1 MKIAY
6 LYYDFL
12 NLYGESGNIKIISNI
27 LKYNKI
33 KHEILYLSLDD
44 ELEFDKYDLVYI
56 GSGTEDNLLIAL
68 KHLSKYKNDIKKYIE
83 DNKFMLI
90 TGNSVDLFG
99 QKIMADVTYD
109 GLGIFDYNIT
119 RGKRKMAEVYL
130 DGKIVKNKIKK
141 YLKEHLESYRGKVK
155 NVVLGCTHY
164 PLIQDEIQEVLGEVT
179 FFNGAPY
186 LAKHLKEVLEEK
198 DLSNNKGKKGTIQF
212 IDSSND
218 EQKKKRFFE
227 ILEK

>member
-44 ELEFDKYDLVYI
+44 KLEFDKYDLVYI

-83 DNKFMLI
+83 DNKFMLV
-90 TGNSVDLFG
+90 TGNSVDMFG
-99 QKIMADVTYD
+99 KKIEDNKA
-109 GLGIFDYNIT
+109 LNIFDYEVT
-119 RGKRKMAEVYL
+119 KGKRKMEEVYH
-130 DGKIVKNKIKK
+130 NKILGFINNNSYNSEYSDTDIIRNNNFYGTYILGPILVRNPELVKQFLNDLTNKK
-141 YLKEHLESYRGKVK
+141 LKYDLKLETKAYNEFIK
-155 NVVLGCTHY
+155 N
-164 PLIQDEIQEVLGEVT
+164 
-179 FFNGAPY
+179 F
-186 LAKHLKEVLEEK
+186 KENVNE
-198 DLSNNKGKKGTIQF
+198 
-212 IDSSND
+212 
-218 EQKKKRFFE
+218 
-227 ILEK
+227 

>member
-83 DNKFMLI
+83 DNKFMLV
-90 TGNSVDLFG
+90 TGNSVDMFG
-99 QKIMADVTYD
+99 KKIDDNKA
-109 GLGIFDYNIT
+109 LNIFDYEVSK
-119 RGKRKMAEVYL
+119 GKRKMEEVYH
-130 DGKIVKNKIKK
+130 NKI
-141 YLKEHLESYRGKVK
+141 LGFINNNSY
-155 NVVLGCTHY
+155 
-164 PLIQDEIQEVLGEVT
+164 
-179 FFNGAPY
+179 
-186 LAKHLKEVLEEK
+186 
-198 DLSNNKGKKGTIQF
+198 NNKYCDTDIIRHNNFYGTYILGPILVRNPHLVKQFLNDLTNKKLKYDLKLETKAYNEF
-212 IDSSND
+212 IKNFK
-218 EQKKKRFFE
+218 ENTNE
-227 ILEK
+227 

>member
-83 DNKFMLI
+83 DNKFMLV
-90 TGNSVDLFG
+90 TGNSVDMFG
-99 QKIMADVTYD
+99 KKIEDNKA
-109 GLGIFDYNIT
+109 LNIFDYEVSKGI
-119 RGKRKMAEVYL
+119 RKKEEVYH
-130 DGKIVKNKIKK
+130 NKI
-141 YLKEHLESYRGKVK
+141 LGFINNNSY
-155 NVVLGCTHY
+155 
-164 PLIQDEIQEVLGEVT
+164 
-179 FFNGAPY
+179 
-186 LAKHLKEVLEEK
+186 
-198 DLSNNKGKKGTIQF
+198 NNKYCDTDIIRHNNFYGTYILGPILVRNPHLVKQFLNNLTNKKLKYDLKLETKAYNEF
-212 IDSSND
+212 IKNFK
-218 EQKKKRFFE
+218 ENTNE
-227 ILEK
+227 

>member
-83 DNKFMLI
+83 DNKFMLV
-90 TGNSVDLFG
+90 TGNSVDMFG
-99 QKIMADVTYD
+99 KKIEDNKALNIFEYEVTK
-109 GLGIFDYNIT
+109 
-119 RGKRKMAEVYL
+119 GKRKMEEVYHNRIL
-130 DGKIVKNKIKK
+130 GFINNNSYNNKYCDTDIIRHNNFYGTYILGPILVRNPHLVKQFLNDLTNKKLKYDLKLETKAYNEFVKNF
-141 YLKEHLESYRGKVK
+141 KE
-155 NVVLGCTHY
+155 NVN
-164 PLIQDEIQEVLGEVT
+164 E
-179 FFNGAPY
+179 
-186 LAKHLKEVLEEK
+186 
-198 DLSNNKGKKGTIQF
+198 
-212 IDSSND
+212 
-218 EQKKKRFFE
+218 
-227 ILEK
+227 

>member
-68 KHLSKYKNDIKKYIE
+68 KHLMNYQEDIKKYIE
-83 DNKFMLI
+83 NNKFMFV
-90 TGNSVDLFG
+90 TGNSVDMFG
-99 QKIMADVTYD
+99 KKIDDNKA
-109 GLGIFDYNIT
+109 LNIFDYEVSKGI
-119 RGKRKMAEVYL
+119 RKKEEVYH
-130 DGKIVKNKIKK
+130 NKI
-141 YLKEHLESYRGKVK
+141 LGFINNNSYNNNYCDTDIIRHNNFYGTYI
-155 NVVLGCTHY
+155 LG
-164 PLIQDEIQEVLGEVT
+164 PILVR
-179 FFNGAPY
+179 NPY
-186 LAKHLKEVLEEK
+186 LVKQFLNDLTNKKLKYDLKLETKAYNE
-198 DLSNNKGKKGTIQF
+198 F
-212 IDSSND
+212 IKNFK
-218 EQKKKRFFE
+218 ENTNE
-227 ILEK
+227 

>member
-44 ELEFDKYDLVYI
+44 KLDFDKYDLVYI

-83 DNKFMLI
+83 DNKFILI
-90 TGNSVDLFG
+90 TGNSIDMFG
-99 QKIMADVTYD
+99 KKIEDTKA
-109 GLGIFDYNIT
+109 LNIFDYEVT
-119 RGKRKMAEVYL
+119 KDKRKMEEVYN
-130 DGKIVKNKIKK
+130 DKILGFINNNSYNSEYSDTDIIRYNNFYGTYILGPILVRNPNLVKKFLNDLTNKKLKYDLKLETKAYNEFVKNF
-141 YLKEHLESYRGKVK
+141 KE
-155 NVVLGCTHY
+155 NVN
-164 PLIQDEIQEVLGEVT
+164 E
-179 FFNGAPY
+179 
-186 LAKHLKEVLEEK
+186 
-198 DLSNNKGKKGTIQF
+198 
-212 IDSSND
+212 
-218 EQKKKRFFE
+218 
-227 ILEK
+227 

>member
-83 DNKFMLI
+83 DNKFMLV
-90 TGNSVDLFG
+90 TGNSVDMFG
-99 QKIMADVTYD
+99 KKIEDNKALNIFEYEVTK
-109 GLGIFDYNIT
+109 
-119 RGKRKMAEVYL
+119 GKRKMEEVYHNNIL
-130 DGKIVKNKIKK
+130 GFINNNSYNSEYSDTDIIRYNNFYGTYILGPILVRNPELVKQFLNDLTNKKLKYDLKLETKAYNEFIKNF
-141 YLKEHLESYRGKVK
+141 KENINE
-155 NVVLGCTHY
+155 
-164 PLIQDEIQEVLGEVT
+164 
-179 FFNGAPY
+179 
-186 LAKHLKEVLEEK
+186 
-198 DLSNNKGKKGTIQF
+198 
-212 IDSSND
+212 
-218 EQKKKRFFE
+218 
-227 ILEK
+227 

>member
-56 GSGTEDNLLIAL
+56 GSGTEDNLLISL

-83 DNKFMLI
+83 DNKFMLV
-90 TGNSVDLFG
+90 TGNSVDMFG
-99 QKIMADVTYD
+99 KKIDDNKALNIFEYEVTK
-109 GLGIFDYNIT
+109 
-119 RGKRKMAEVYL
+119 GKRKMEEVYH
-130 DGKIVKNKIKK
+130 NKI
-141 YLKEHLESYRGKVK
+141 LGFINNNSYNNNYCDTDIIRHNNFYGTYI
-155 NVVLGCTHY
+155 LG
-164 PLIQDEIQEVLGEVT
+164 PILVR
-179 FFNGAPY
+179 NPY
-186 LAKHLKEVLEEK
+186 LVKQFLNDLTNKKLKYDLKLETKAYNE
-198 DLSNNKGKKGTIQF
+198 F
-212 IDSSND
+212 IKNFK
-218 EQKKKRFFE
+218 ENINE
-227 ILEK
+227 

>member
-83 DNKFMLI
+83 DNKFMLV
-90 TGNSVDLFG
+90 TGNSVDMFG
-99 QKIMADVTYD
+99 KKIDDNKALNIFEYEVTK
-109 GLGIFDYNIT
+109 
-119 RGKRKMAEVYL
+119 GKRKMEEVYHN
-130 DGKIVKNKIKK
+130 KILGFINNNSYNNKYCDTDIIRHNNFYGTYILGPILVRNPYLVKQFLNDLTNKKLKYDLKLETKAYNEFVKNF
-141 YLKEHLESYRGKVK
+141 KE
-155 NVVLGCTHY
+155 
-164 PLIQDEIQEVLGEVT
+164 EVHE
-179 FFNGAPY
+179 
-186 LAKHLKEVLEEK
+186 
-198 DLSNNKGKKGTIQF
+198 
-212 IDSSND
+212 
-218 EQKKKRFFE
+218 
-227 ILEK
+227 

>member
-83 DNKFMLI
+83 DNKFMLV
-90 TGNSVDLFG
+90 TGNSVDMFG
-99 QKIMADVTYD
+99 KKIDDNKA
-109 GLGIFDYNIT
+109 LNIFDYEVTKGI
-119 RGKRKMAEVYL
+119 RKKEEVYY
-130 DGKIVKNKIKK
+130 NKI
-141 YLKEHLESYRGKVK
+141 LGFINNNSY
-155 NVVLGCTHY
+155 
-164 PLIQDEIQEVLGEVT
+164 
-179 FFNGAPY
+179 
-186 LAKHLKEVLEEK
+186 
-198 DLSNNKGKKGTIQF
+198 NNKYCDTDIIRHNNFYGTYILGPILVRNPHLVKQFLNNLTNKKLKYDLKLETKAYNEF
-212 IDSSND
+212 IKNFK
-218 EQKKKRFFE
+218 ENTNE
-227 ILEK
+227 

>member
-27 LKYNKI
+27 LKYNKV

-83 DNKFMLI
+83 DNKFMLV
-90 TGNSVDLFG
+90 TGNSVDMFG
-99 QKIMADVTYD
+99 KKIEETKSLNIFAYEVTK
-109 GLGIFDYNIT
+109 
-119 RGKRKMAEVYL
+119 GKRKMEEVYN
-130 DGKIVKNKIKK
+130 DKILGFINNNSYNSEYSDTDIIRYNNFYGTYILGPILVRNPELVKKFLNDLTNKKLKYDLKLETKAYNEFVKNF
-141 YLKEHLESYRGKVK
+141 KE
-155 NVVLGCTHY
+155 NVN
-164 PLIQDEIQEVLGEVT
+164 E
-179 FFNGAPY
+179 
-186 LAKHLKEVLEEK
+186 
-198 DLSNNKGKKGTIQF
+198 
-212 IDSSND
+212 
-218 EQKKKRFFE
+218 
-227 ILEK
+227 

>member
-68 KHLSKYKNDIKKYIE
+68 KHLSKYKNEIKKYIE
-83 DNKFMLI
+83 DNKFMLV
-90 TGNSVDLFG
+90 TGNSVDMFG
-99 QKIMADVTYD
+99 KKIEDIKA
-109 GLGIFDYNIT
+109 LNIFDYEVT
-119 RGKRKMAEVYL
+119 KGKRKMEEVYH
-130 DGKIVKNKIKK
+130 NKI
-141 YLKEHLESYRGKVK
+141 LGFINNNSY
-155 NVVLGCTHY
+155 NSEY
-164 PLIQDEIQEVLGEVT
+164 
-179 FFNGAPY
+179 
-186 LAKHLKEVLEEK
+186 
-198 DLSNNKGKKGTIQF
+198 
-212 IDSSND
+212 IDSDIIRHNNFYGTYILGPILVRNPELVKQFLNQLTD
-218 EQKKKRFFE
+218 KKLKYDLK
-227 ILEK
+227 LETKAYNEFIKNFKENNHE

>member
-44 ELEFDKYDLVYI
+44 KLEFDKYDLVYI

-83 DNKFMLI
+83 DNKFMLV
-90 TGNSVDLFG
+90 TGNSVDMFG
-99 QKIMADVTYD
+99 KKIEDNKA
-109 GLGIFDYNIT
+109 LNIFDYEVT
-119 RGKRKMAEVYL
+119 KGKRKMEEVYHNNIL
-130 DGKIVKNKIKK
+130 GFINNNSYNSEYSDIDIIRYNNFYGTYILGPILVRNPHLVKQFLNDLTNKKLKYDLKLETKAYNEFIKNF
-141 YLKEHLESYRGKVK
+141 KE
-155 NVVLGCTHY
+155 
-164 PLIQDEIQEVLGEVT
+164 
-179 FFNGAPY
+179 
-186 LAKHLKEVLEEK
+186 
-198 DLSNNKGKKGTIQF
+198 NNH
-212 IDSSND
+212 
-218 EQKKKRFFE
+218 E
-227 ILEK
+227 

>member
-68 KHLSKYKNDIKKYIE
+68 KHLSKYKEDIKKYIE
-83 DNKFMLI
+83 DNKFMLV
-90 TGNSVDLFG
+90 TGNSVDMFG
-99 QKIMADVTYD
+99 KKIEDTK
-109 GLGIFDYNIT
+109 GLNIFDYEVTKGI
-119 RGKRKMAEVYL
+119 RKMEEVYH
-130 DGKIVKNKIKK
+130 NKILGFINNNSYNSEYSDADIIRYSNFYGTYILGPILVRNPELVKQFLNDLTNKK
-141 YLKEHLESYRGKVK
+141 LKYDLKLETKAYNEFIK
-155 NVVLGCTHY
+155 N
-164 PLIQDEIQEVLGEVT
+164 
-179 FFNGAPY
+179 F
-186 LAKHLKEVLEEK
+186 KECINE
-198 DLSNNKGKKGTIQF
+198 
-212 IDSSND
+212 
-218 EQKKKRFFE
+218 
-227 ILEK
+227 